1 MADSP
6 ARAAWRA
13 LVARLGAD
21 ALREAAHLAVD
32 AAIDAANDVTPRRAP
47 VRPVVVPDGPVDEVA
62 KQRAGR
68 ALDRLGVR
76 RSG

>member
-21 ALREAAHLAVD
+21 ALREAAHIAVD
-32 AAIDAANDVTPRRAP
+32 AAVDAANDAAPRRGP
-47 VRPVVVPDGPVDEVA
+47 VRPVVVPEGPVDEVA
-62 KQRAGR
+62 QQRAGR
-68 ALDRLGVR
+68 ALDRIGVR

>member
-13 LVARLGAD
+13 LVARLGPD
-21 ALREAAHLAVD
+21 ALREAAHI
-32 AAIDAANDVTPRRAP
+32 AIDAAFDAANDAPPRRAA
-47 VRPVVVPDGPVDEVA
+47 VRPVVVPDGPVDQVA
-62 KQRAGR
+62 QQRAGR

>member
-6 ARAAWRA
+6 MRAAWRA

-21 ALREAAHLAVD
+21 ALREAAHIAVD
-32 AAIDAANDVTPRRAP
+32 AALDAANDAPPRRGA
-47 VRPVVVPDGPVDEVA
+47 VRPVALPDEPVDEVA
-62 KQRAGR
+62 SRRAAM
-68 ALDRLGVR
+68 ALDRRGVR